1 MEKELKDYIKEIN
14 IGNIKIKNNVFL
26 APMAGV
32 TDIPFRK
39 ICRKFGPGLTFTE
52 MASTKAMEFSSS
64 KTEKILQVM
73 EDERPSVVQIFGNDK
88 DIIRNTIEHLNNDDT
103 IDIIDINMGCPAP
116 KLVKNGDGAGLLL
129 NLEKV
134 EEIIKEATSVS
145 RKPITVKTRKGFNN
159 DIITAVEVAKICEKY
174 GVAMITIHGRTREEY
189 YTGVSDL
196 DIIKKVKESVSIP
209 VIGNGDITDVE
220 SAKRMFEYTH
230 CDGIMI
236 ARGAQGNP
244 WIFKSILEGKD
255 YIPTNSQRLQIILE
269 HIQYAL
275 DNEENKKQAVF
286 KMRKH
291 IAWYLKGLKNSTYV
305 KDKINREENIE
316 EVIKILKEYFNLL
329 EDTSY
334 DN

>member
-1 MEKELKDYIKEIN
+1 MLKNYIKKIK
-14 IGNIKIKNNVFL
+14 IGNIEVENNVFL

-39 ICRKFGPGLTFTE
+39 ICRKFGPGLTYTE
-52 MASTKAMEFSSS
+52 MASTKAMEFGSD
-64 KTEKILQVM
+64 KTEKIIQIM
-73 EDERPSVVQIFGNDK
+73 SDERPSIVQIFGSDK
-88 DIIRNTIEHLNNDDT
+88 DTIRKTIEKLNQQED

-129 NLEKV
+129 DLKKV

-145 RKPITVKTRKGFNN
+145 KKPITVKTRKGFND

-174 GVAMITIHGRTREEY
+174 GVAMITIHGRTREQY
-189 YTGVSDL
+189 YSGVADL
-196 DIIKKVKESVSIP
+196 DIIKKVKESVKIP

-220 SAKRMFEYTH
+220 SAKKMFEYTG

-244 WIFKSILEGKD
+244 WIFKSILDGKD
-255 YIPTNSQRLQIILE
+255 YVPSYEERLQIILE
-269 HIQYAL
+269 HIKYEL
-275 DNEENKKQAVF
+275 ENEENKKNAVF

-291 IAWYLKGLKNSTYV
+291 IAWYLKSLPNSTYV
-305 KDKINREENIE
+305 KDKINREEDIE
-316 EVIKILKEYFNLL
+316 KVIQLLKEYFKLL
-329 EDTSY
+329 EEKRDK
-334 DN
+334 